1 MVRAGSP
8 IPNPR
13 LTAPLA
19 EASVLSSLGPAFALL
34 DYAGLCLFALSGAL
48 AAAEKEQTPI
58 TFAFFATATGV
69 GGGTIRDLVIGV
81 PVFWVTDQTA
91 LLLCLAMAGVA
102 WLTDIRRWP
111 TRSMLWLDAVGLAA
125 YAAVGAAKALS
136 VGVGPLIAIV
146 MGVFTAA
153 MGGVIRDVL
162 AHQPSTILGP
172 EIYITAAVVSASTY
186 VMLVSLGIPLIWAGA
201 FAVMLG
207 FGLRA
212 AAMTRG
218 WQLPHYVR
226 KSDR

>member
-1 MVRAGSP
+1 MVYPTSAFDRP
-8 IPNPR
+8 P
-13 LTAPLA
+13 LLA
-19 EASVLSSLGPAFALL
+19 ETGLLSGLGPAFALL

-69 GGGTIRDLVIGV
+69 GGGTLRDLVIGE
-81 PVFWVTDQTA
+81 PVFWVSDQTS
-91 LLLCLAMAGVA
+91 LLLCLAMAGIA

-111 TRSMLWLDAVGLAA
+111 TRSMLWLDAVGLPA
-125 YAAVGAAKALS
+125 YAVVGAAKAIS
-136 VGVGPLIAIV
+136 VRVGPLIAIV

-172 EIYITAAVVSASTY
+172 EIYITAAVVSATAY
-186 VMLVSLGIPLIWAGA
+186 VVLFTLGAPAILAGVV
-201 FAVMLG
+201 AVILG

-218 WQLPHYVR
+218 
-226 KSDR
+226 